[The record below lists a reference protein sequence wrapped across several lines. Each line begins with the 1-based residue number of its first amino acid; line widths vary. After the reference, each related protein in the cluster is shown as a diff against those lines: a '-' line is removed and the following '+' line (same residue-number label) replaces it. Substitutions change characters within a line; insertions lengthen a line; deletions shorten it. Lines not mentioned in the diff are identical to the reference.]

1 MFYLKI
7 LKLVFSI
14 LILSSYGECYKYL
27 GVFPIPI
34 KSHMMVFS
42 GVLRELAR
50 KGHEVT
56 VVSVFPEENAPDNYR
71 NIDLSGYLPKLIEFV
86 NISTSTKESRFT
98 KYTESMKLFGMADI
112 MCEALASRPYQKLL
126 KENGT
131 FDAIITEIFNSDCY
145 LSIADKFDAPIIGFS
160 SSRLPPWMFNRF
172 AMPTN
177 PSYIPVVLTDYTDKM
192 TFLQRVDN
200 TLLLGFSNIFFAYYR
215 QTMDKKVISKYVGS
229 EAADL
234 DRMIEK
240 VVLLLVNTHFTL
252 NLPVPLGPNT
262 IEVGGVHLE
271 KPKLLFGIL
280 KKWVDESPHGVIYF
294 SMGSFNKGST
304 FPKEKMKAF
313 IEAFEL
319 LPQRVIW
326 KWESETMEGKTDKIL
341 PYKWIPQLDLLCD
354 PNVKLFISHAGLL
367 GITEAVHCGVPLVL
381 IPQFGDQH
389 NNAKCMEST
398 GAAVIL
404 PISKITKETAYEAL
418 SKALNLSDNM
428 KELSNRF
435 NDRPMSPLDT
445 AVYWSEYVVRHKG
458 AYFMKSAAID
468 LPFYQYYLLDVLLF
482 IVSILLLVTYV
493 SYRFLKCVLG
503 LTGNQNSK
511 RKKD

>member
-1 MFYLKI
+1 MFKFCYFYFIGIANFWCFVQCYNYLA
-7 LKLVFSI
+7 
-14 LILSSYGECYKYL
+14 
-27 GVFPIPI
+27 VFPIPMI
-34 KSHMMVFS
+34 SHMSVFS
-42 GVLRELAR
+42 PLINKLVERGHNVTLVSGIPEKSDLPNYKIIDISNDIAKLMEVLNITVEGKEDMFTPYQGIILTSIMADKICEGLSSPKYQELLRET
-50 KGHEVT
+50 H
-56 VVSVFPEENAPDNYR
+56 
-71 NIDLSGYLPKLIEFV
+71 
-86 NISTSTKESRFT
+86 
-98 KYTESMKLFGMADI
+98 
-112 MCEALASRPYQKLL
+112 
-126 KENGT
+126 T
-131 FDAIITEIFNSDCY
+131 FDAIITEIFNTDCF
-145 LSIADKFDAPIIGFS
+145 LSIAHTFDAPIIGFS
-160 SSRLPPWMFNRF
+160 SSAIVSWMEGRYGI
-172 AMPTN
+172 
-177 PSYIPVVLTDYTDKM
+177 PSIPSFIPNIMVASTDRMD
-192 TFLQRVDN
+192 FLQRLQN
-200 TLLLGFSNIFFAYYR
+200 TLVFVYNHMFFTHYR
-215 QTMDKKVISKYVGS
+215 QRKDREIIRKYIGNS
-229 EAADL
+229 ATDL
-234 DRMIEK
+234 DTFIK
-240 VVLLLVNTHFTL
+240 KTNLVFINTHFTMKL
-252 NLPVPLGPNT
+252 SRPFVPNA
-262 IEVGGVHLE
+262 IEVGGIHLK
-271 KPKLLFGIL
+271 KPKVLPKIL

>member
-1 MFYLKI
+1 MDLRKLFWFSCALCCAHCYNYLAVFPVLGNSHMI
-7 LKLVFSI
+7 VFSP
-14 LILSSYGECYKYL
+14 Y
-27 GVFPIPI
+27 
-34 KSHMMVFS
+34 
-42 GVLRELAR
+42 LRELAR
-50 KGHEVT
+50 KGHNVT
-56 VVSVFPEENAPDNYR
+56 LISGYPQKENLPNYR
-71 NIDLSGYLPKLIEFV
+71 NVDISSHIKKFIEVMDISDENDGKYYQYTGAMLASQIGDL
-86 NISTSTKESRFT
+86 
-98 KYTESMKLFGMADI
+98 
-112 MCEALASRPYQKLL
+112 MCEALSSPEYQSFL
-126 KENGT
+126 KENHT
-131 FDAIITEIFNSDCY
+131 FDAIITEAFNTDCFM
-145 LSIADKFDAPIIGFS
+145 SISHTFDAPIISFS
-160 SSRLPPWMFNRF
+160 SCLLSSWMYGRYGLPS
-172 AMPTN
+172 N
-177 PSYIPVVLTDYTDKM
+177 PAYIPSMLIGQSSKT
-192 TFLQRVDN
+192 TFLERVEN
-200 TLLLGFSNIFFAYYR
+200 TLMKIVHNLYFKYSR
-215 QTMDKKVISKYVGS
+215 QVKDREVISKYIGS
-229 EAADL
+229 NATDL
-234 DRMIEK
+234 ESYIAK
-240 VVLLLVNTHFTL
+240 NVLLLINTHYTINFPAPL
-252 NLPVPLGPNT
+252 VPNV
-262 IEVGGVHLE
+262 IEVGGIHVG
-271 KPKLLFGIL
+271 KPKPLPKIL